1 MELSDKI
8 QITLSISVSTEG
20 QSNYEKYKS
29 AQAGLDIALGRGGD
43 QTVVRENGKYQFLVV
58 ELKNLKKNKSK
69 SKNCITCF
77 TRTNAR
83 S

>member
-20 QSNYEKYKS
+20 DSNYQKYKS

-43 QTVVRENGKYQFLVV
+43 QTVVRENGKYQFFGGRTQ
-58 ELKNLKKNKSK
+58 ELEKEQK
-69 SKNCITCF
+69 
-77 TRTNAR
+77 
-83 S
+83 